1 MMSTAPPFFLTHDQA
16 ARLQSYIQ
24 VYRQHAFST
33 VLPTTERNN
42 MLRLTQAIQGKLVQL
57 RSLRVETLQLVLTQ
71 EEKTAL
77 KAVIAELLSL
87 YAGQPKS
94 EERIK
99 ILADLALLKSSLHVY
114 FG

>member
-16 ARLQSYIQ
+16 AGLQSYIQ
-24 VYRQHAFST
+24 VYRQHVFST

-57 RSLRVETLQLVLTQ
+57 QSLRAETLHLVLTQ

-87 YAGQPKS
+87 YASQPNSK
-94 EERIK
+94 ERIEV
-99 ILADLALLKSSLHVY
+99 LADLALLKRSFHISL
-114 FG
+114 G